1 MLSSWSSV
9 TPYADLSTTWRE
21 GSGTVGWAGEADAGY
36 PPLLRTV
43 LPRHSEGCP
52 GPSAARIREPA
63 DMELRVTWFMLP
75 RQRPFRE
82 LHWLSRM
89 PGVEVAAVGSPR
101 PPEQV
106 RFIGRPYRQPT
117 RRFVEAGALA
127 WLRGLDSVD
136 TGAGWLASL
145 ELCSLIT
152 GQVSALARRRGQRQA
167 VLVWANDPR
176 TPLYQLPPYRQAL
189 RRARSADLFLCFTEA
204 AREHCLELGLEA
216 ERCAV
221 VLPGVDTALFHP
233 AEVPMAEP
241 VALFASP
248 LAPNKGIDRVLQAHR
263 LVRRRVPEARLMVLG
278 RGPLEGLVR
287 HEAARPDGGVTFL
300 GGGDRLLVAEAL
312 RRAAVFVTAP
322 RPTRVWNEQ
331 FGLAYV
337 EAMASGLPV
346 VTTVCGSNHEAVR
359 EPNLR
364 VPDDAEALA
373 AALLGFLGDPRR
385 RARVGAAN
393 RRTVLERHQ
402 LDRQCE
408 RLGEVLRRF
417 SGR

>member
-1 MLSSWSSV
+1 M
-9 TPYADLSTTWRE
+9 DLR
-21 GSGTVGWAGEADAGY
+21 
-36 PPLLRTV
+36 L
-43 LPRHSEGCP
+43 
-52 GPSAARIREPA
+52 
-63 DMELRVTWFMLP
+63 TWFMLP
-75 RQRPFRE
+75 GQRPYRE

-89 PGVEVAAVGSPR
+89 PGAGITAVGEPR
-101 PPEQV
+101 PPEDV
-106 RFIGRPYRQPT
+106 EFVARPYRQPT
-117 RRFVEAGALA
+117 TRFVEAGALA
-127 WLRGLDSVD
+127 WLRGLDSLPE
-136 TGAGWLASL
+136 TPGWLASL
-145 ELCSLIT
+145 ELCSLVT

-167 VLVWANDPR
+167 VLVWAA
-176 TPLYQLPPYRQAL
+176 RQ
-189 RRARSADLFLCFTEA
+189 
-204 AREHCLELGLEA
+204 HCLALGLEA

-221 VLPGVDTALFHP
+221 VLPGVDTELFHP
-233 AEVPMAEP
+233 AAEPVAEP
-241 VALFASP
+241 VALFVSP
-248 LAPNKGIDRVLQAHR
+248 LAANKGIDRVLEAHR
-263 LVRRRVPEARLMVLG
+263 LVRRQLPEARLEVLG
-278 RGPLEGLVR
+278 RGPLEGQVR
-287 HEAARPDGGVTFL
+287 REAERPGSGVTFL
-300 GGGDRLLVAEAL
+300 GAGDRGRVASAL

-322 RPTRVWNEQ
+322 RPTPVWNEQ
-331 FGLAYV
+331 FGLAYI

-417 SGR
+417 SER